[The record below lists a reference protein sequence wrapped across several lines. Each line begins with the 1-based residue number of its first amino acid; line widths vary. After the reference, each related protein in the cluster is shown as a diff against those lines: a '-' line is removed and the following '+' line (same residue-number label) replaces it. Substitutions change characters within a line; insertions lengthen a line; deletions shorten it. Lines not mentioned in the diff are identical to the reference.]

1 MGRWS
6 TLRIQIKGTVISII
20 TAYRACKTPVT
31 LESNTAYAQQWREWA
46 KKTHKK
52 VDPRERTLKDL
63 KAYMKKEIEKKR
75 EIVLLIDA
83 N

>member
-63 KAYMKKEIEKKR
+63 KAYIKKEIEKKR
-75 EIVLLIDA
+75 
-83 N
+83 